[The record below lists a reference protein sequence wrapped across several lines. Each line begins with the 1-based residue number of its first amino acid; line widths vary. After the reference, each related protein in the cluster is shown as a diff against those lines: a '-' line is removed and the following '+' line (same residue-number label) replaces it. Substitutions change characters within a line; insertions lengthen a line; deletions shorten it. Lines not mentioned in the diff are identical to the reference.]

1 MPSNKEHDLA
11 DELSKLLLDIMML
24 RKPPHVPDRFAS
36 IDSVI
41 TLHANL
47 LSLRDFLDAA
57 SHGDLSSQVAFKG
70 YIGGTLKTLQAN
82 LKHMTWQTKM
92 IASGDLTQRIEF
104 MGEFSQ
110 SFNAMVTQLDRT
122 LKELV
127 GKETELSQVNEEL
140 LKEINIRKQTE
151 VALRESEA
159 ALRLLA
165 TTDSLTG
172 LFNRRHFI
180 ELAETEISR
189 ALRYSQPLA
198 VMMLDIDFFKRVNDT
213 YGHASGDTVLQQ
225 VAKITKGML
234 RVTDIPARYGGEEF
248 LVLLPGTPA
257 TGAAAIAERLR
268 RKLEETT
275 IQSEKGPIS
284 ITVSIGVSDYLGETN
299 SKPNEKI
306 LSEFVRR
313 ADQALYASKN
323 AGRNRVTVYKA
334 GEVS

>member
-11 DELSKLLLDIMML
+11 DELSKLFLDIMML
-24 RKPPHVPDRFAS
+24 RKPPLVPDRFAS
-36 IDSVI
+36 VGSVI

-57 SHGDLSSQVAFKG
+57 SHGDLSRQIAFKG

-110 SFNAMVTQLDRT
+110 SFNAMVIQLDQT

-127 GKETELSQVNEEL
+127 RKETELSQVNEEL

-151 VALRESEA
+151 GALRESEA

-189 ALRYSQPLA
+189 AHRYSQPLA

-213 YGHASGDTVLQQ
+213 YGHATGDTVLQL
-225 VAKITKGML
+225 VAKTTRGCS
-234 RVTDIPARYGGEEF
+234 G
-248 LVLLPGTPA
+248 LPTYPPD
-257 TGAAAIAERLR
+257 TGVRSSSSCFPEPLR
-268 RKLEETT
+268 REL
-275 IQSEKGPIS
+275 P
-284 ITVSIGVSDYLGETN
+284 L
-299 SKPNEKI
+299 
-306 LSEFVRR
+306 
-313 ADQALYASKN
+313 
-323 AGRNRVTVYKA
+323 
-334 GEVS
+334 